1 MGQNLISNVG
11 LASEH
16 RFYRR
21 RQVVFQPKL
30 SHVSQRSCFHACLD
44 ELFCRM
50 HCHEYKLCCGTQ
62 FPELVQSV
70 NPVQNRHADISH
82 DDVRMEPAD
91 FRHQSCTIRCR
102 PNYIKIGRQESD
114 LRLEQIWVVV
124 SQQNTWKSQ
133 TSPATSVDAYS
144 VQLQT
149 GQVHMV
155 R

>member
-1 MGQNLISNVG
+1 MVL
-11 LASEH
+11 
-16 RFYRR
+16 
-21 RQVVFQPKL
+21 QPEL

-50 HCHEYKLCCGTQ
+50 YCHEYKPCCGTQ

-70 NPVQNRHADISH
+70 NSVQNRHAYISH
-82 DDVRMEPAD
+82 DDVRMEPAG
-91 FRHQSCTIRCR
+91 FRHQSCAIRCR

-114 LRLEQIWVVV
+114 LRLEHIWVVV

-133 TSPATSVDAYS
+133 GSPATSVDPYS

-149 GQVHMV
+149 GEVYMV